1 MRVRHDHSHT
11 FIQEGEN
18 LQRLKNNVFDVPMN
32 DYLFQVLTDVN
43 VVSEFIYIVA
53 PTMQEAR
60 KRFKEKMKT
69 DYGAGEYCL
78 IGVYRKISK
87 GV

>member
-1 MRVRHDHSHT
+1 MRVRRDHSHT

-32 DYLFQVLTDVN
+32 DYLFQVLTDEN

-69 DYGAGEYCL
+69 DYGAGEYYL